1 MVNVVSIFWTTF
13 LSFQANLKNRKKDPI
28 TEEEHVTVEM
38 SPTEHEEEK
47 QESTAVPSTTETT
60 GKSAEESSVPA
71 NNAPTTENSTVE
83 SENGSAVT
91 TGQTTSTQ

>member
-60 GKSAEESSVPA
+60 SKSVEESSVPA
-71 NNAPTTENSTVE
+71 NNATITENSTVE